1 MGGRH
6 RVLKPGQWYCDR
18 CRDVHSG
25 SCPCCGAPEESEPA
39 WLRAIWTAYDKLQTK
54 LLGS

>member
-1 MGGRH
+1 M
-6 RVLKPGQWYCDR
+6 LKPGQWYCDR

-25 SCPCCGAPEESEPA
+25 SCPCYGAPEESEPA